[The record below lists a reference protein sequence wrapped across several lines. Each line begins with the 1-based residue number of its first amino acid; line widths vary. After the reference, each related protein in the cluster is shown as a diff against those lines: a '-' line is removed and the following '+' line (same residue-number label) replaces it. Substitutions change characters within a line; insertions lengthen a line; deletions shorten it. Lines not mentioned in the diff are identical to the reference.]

1 MTTDLEAD
9 LRALASTLEA
19 STVAVRSA
27 RGMGS
32 GSGVVW
38 SAQGVVI
45 TNAHVARTAMVE
57 IECADGRRVFGKVE
71 RRDDERDLAAVRVAL
86 GDLTP
91 ARYRDPADLR
101 VGEFVA
107 AFGHPLGVR
116 NVLSAGIVHA
126 GYRAGV
132 NRFVQA
138 DLKLAPGN
146 SGGALADA
154 AGRVVG
160 INSMVAGGLA
170 LAIPADDVRRFL
182 GEAVAR
188 PRLGVRLAAVRLAA
202 GRAGHVVLGTEP
214 DSVAERSG
222 IIAGDIILA
231 RDIERLAA
239 AQSLEILRGGNP
251 QRVVLV
257 RPMPEAASAA

>member
-1 MTTDLEAD
+1 MTTELEAD
-9 LRALASTLEA
+9 LRALAATLQA

-27 RGMGS
+27 RGAGS

-38 SAQGVVI
+38 SADGVVV

-57 IECADGRRVFGKVE
+57 IEFADGRRVFGNVE
-71 RRDDERDLAAVRVAL
+71 RHDDERDLASVRVAQRE
-86 GDLTP
+86 LTP
-91 ARYRDPADLR
+91 ARYRDPSDLR

-116 NVLSAGIVHA
+116 NVLSTGIVHA
-126 GYRAGV
+126 AYRTGA

-138 DLKLAPGN
+138 DLTLEPGN

-160 INSMVAGGLA
+160 INSMVAGGVA

-188 PRLGVRLAAVRLAA
+188 PRFGVRLAAVRLAG
-202 GRAGHVVLGTEP
+202 GRAAHVVLGTEA
-214 DSVAERSG
+214 DSIAERSG
-222 IIAGDIILA
+222 IIAGDVILT
-231 RDIERLAA
+231 RRVERLAA
-239 AQSLEILRGGNP
+239 AQSVEVLRGGVR
-251 QRVVLV
+251 QRIPLIGSIA
-257 RPMPEAASAA
+257 EAASAA